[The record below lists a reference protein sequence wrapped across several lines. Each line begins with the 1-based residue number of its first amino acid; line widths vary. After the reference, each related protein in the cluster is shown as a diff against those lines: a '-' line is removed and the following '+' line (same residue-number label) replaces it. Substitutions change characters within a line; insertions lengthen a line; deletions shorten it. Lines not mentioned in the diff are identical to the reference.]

1 MLILSRKIEESIII
15 GDDIEITILGIE
27 NDKVKIGINAPKN
40 IDVHRKEIYLQIQE
54 ENKLASQSNIEMESL
69 KELLK
74 NK

>member
-1 MLILSRKIEESIII
+1 MLILSRKIDESIII
-15 GDDIEITILGIE
+15 GDDIEITILEID
-27 NDKVKIGINAPKN
+27 NDKVKIGINAPRN

-74 NK
+74 HK